1 MERPFL
7 TDLIFAFDCLSHE
20 LVIAELNAYEFNLP
34 VLKLMHSYLSN
45 RKPHTKV
52 NHAYSSCKKILF
64 GVLQGPILGPILFN
78 LSLSDLL
85 LVISDSSFSSYADYN
100 TVYDSGN
107 CIDDVISS
115 F

>member
-1 MERPFL
+1 M
-7 TDLIFAFDCLSHE
+7 
-20 LVIAELNAYEFNLP
+20 
-34 VLKLMHSYLSN
+34 
-45 RKPHTKV
+45 
-52 NHAYSSCKKILF
+52 LF